1 MGLKE
6 LQAWRLVKLRHQPG
20 DRREYFEAPA
30 DVWEIFRVLAEERRR
45 REIEPTLSMLRM
57 ALLESAAND
66 AERHAQ
72 ERMRQMHELIDRL
85 MTWFDD
91 VQKLAP
97 ETAMQLM
104 GMGATVTK
112 VLEFK
117 DRMTGKSPAHATQR
131 SNDHGRPSAL
141 AHAVCANISFHILF
155 PTINI
160 ALCWLLVYFRFAA
173 RGTQAQAA
181 PGWEEAYYFWTKVF
195 ALTFALGVVSG
206 VTMSFQFGTN
216 WPGFMEKAGNIAG
229 PLLGYEVL
237 TAFFPGGHL
246 PGHHAVWPRPRV
258 GPRAPGGHADGGG
271 GHHAVGILD
280 PEPQLVDA
288 DARGLQDH

>member
-1 MGLKE
+1 MPNRENLPPLNRQFVSHFGEMGSRWGINRTVGQIYALIFISPHALNADDIAEALELSRSNVSMGLKE
-6 LQAWRLVKLRHQPG
+6 LQSWRLVKLRHQPG

-57 ALLESAAND
+57 ALLEAPTSD

-72 ERMRQMHELIDRL
+72 ERMKEMHELIDRL

-117 DRMTGKSPAHATQR
+117 DRMTGKSPAKLAAT
-131 SNDHGRPSAL
+131 
-141 AHAVCANISFHILF
+141 
-155 PTINI
+155 
-160 ALCWLLVYFRFAA
+160 
-173 RGTQAQAA
+173 
-181 PGWEEAYYFWTKVF
+181 TKD
-195 ALTFALGVVSG
+195 
-206 VTMSFQFGTN
+206 N
-216 WPGFMEKAGNIAG
+216 
-229 PLLGYEVL
+229 
-237 TAFFPGGHL
+237 
-246 PGHHAVWPRPRV
+246 
-258 GPRAPGGHADGGG
+258 
-271 GHHAVGILD
+271 
-280 PEPQLVDA
+280 
-288 DARGLQDH
+288 